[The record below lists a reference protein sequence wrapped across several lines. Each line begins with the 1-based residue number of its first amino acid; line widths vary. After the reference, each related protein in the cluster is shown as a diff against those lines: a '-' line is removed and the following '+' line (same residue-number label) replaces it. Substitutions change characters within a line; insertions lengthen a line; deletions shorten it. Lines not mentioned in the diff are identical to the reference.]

1 MSVLI
6 TVAAHSTKST
16 YAVSLMRAS
25 TTAAPPP
32 TTPVA
37 FSASD
42 GVGVI
47 SGISSPLPPWFPP
60 YSAMN
65 PFCP

>member
-1 MSVLI
+1 
-6 TVAAHSTKST
+6 
-16 YAVSLMRAS
+16 MRAS
-25 TTAAPPP
+25 TTFDAASPA
-32 TTPVA
+32 VA
-37 FSASD
+37 LPSLASL
-42 GVGVI
+42 GGII